1 LIKFPGPVGPGAR
14 SDNMRKAAV
23 ATKRNSKPAGKG
35 GKTVRKTTA
44 RKGTVSRAAVRKPA
58 KVAKTAK
65 AAPKAPRA
73 ATKSRPKAKSAASPV
88 AKSRTA
94 AKKPATSAARK
105 PAPRPASVKTAAK
118 AVAAA
123 RAGSAKRRPPSYIPR
138 SRFSDDWLP
147 AGPVE
152 LPRQPNPAA
161 HTPTRKPPKPR
172 APKPKAISHEQAVA
186 NLKALL
192 ESRKRKDRGGEAAG
206 AASKGA

>member
-1 LIKFPGPVGPGAR
+1 
-14 SDNMRKAAV
+14 M

-35 GKTVRKTTA
+35 GKTIRKTAA
-44 RKGTVSRAAVRKPA
+44 RKGTPGKAAAHKLRKGAKAASKERAMPAKSRSAAKSKATPVAKPKAVAKKAASPDRKPA
-58 KVAKTAK
+58 A
-65 AAPKAPRA
+65 
-73 ATKSRPKAKSAASPV
+73 
-88 AKSRTA
+88 
-94 AKKPATSAARK
+94 
-105 PAPRPASVKTAAK
+105 RPASVKTAAK

-123 RAGSAKRRPPSYIPR
+123 RAGNAKRRPPSYIPR

-192 ESRKRKDRGGEAAG
+192 ESRKRKDRGGDAG
-206 AASKGA
+206 GSAGKGA

>member
-1 LIKFPGPVGPGAR
+1 LIKLASPARWVGVR

-23 ATKRNSKPAGKG
+23 ATKRNSKPARKG
-35 GKTVRKTTA
+35 GKTVRKTAAKKGVA
-44 RKGTVSRAAVRKPA
+44 RKTAASAPRKS
-58 KVAKTAK
+58 AK
-65 AAPKAPRA
+65 AAPKRPRSVPA
-73 ATKSRPKAKSAASPV
+73 KGRSREKSAASPV

-94 AKKPATSAARK
+94 AKKPAA
-105 PAPRPASVKTAAK
+105 PAKQPVARPASVKTAAK

-123 RAGSAKRRPPSYIPR
+123 RASAAKRRPPSYIPR
-138 SRFSDDWLP
+138 SRFSDDWMP
-147 AGPVE
+147 GGPVE

-192 ESRKRKDRGGEAAG
+192 ESRKRKDRGGDAG
-206 AASKGA
+206 GSASKGA

>member
-1 LIKFPGPVGPGAR
+1 
-14 SDNMRKAAV
+14 MRKAAV
-23 ATKRNSKPAGKG
+23 VTKRNSKPARKG
-35 GKTVRKTTA
+35 GKTVRKTAA
-44 RKGTVSRAAVRKPA
+44 RKSTSTKAAARPRKA
-58 KVAKTAK
+58 AKTASKDARAVAAKSRSAAKSGPSSAAKSK
-65 AAPKAPRA
+65 AAPK
-73 ATKSRPKAKSAASPV
+73 KALTPEKKSAA
-88 AKSRTA
+88 
-94 AKKPATSAARK
+94 
-105 PAPRPASVKTAAK
+105 RPASVKTAAK

-123 RAGSAKRRPPSYIPR
+123 RAGAAKRRPPSYIPR

-192 ESRKRKDRGGEAAG
+192 ESRKRKDRGGEAA
-206 AASKGA
+206 ASKGA

>member
-1 LIKFPGPVGPGAR
+1 
-14 SDNMRKAAV
+14 MRKAAV
-23 ATKRNSKPAGKG
+23 ATKRNNKPAGKG
-35 GKTVRKTTA
+35 GKTVRKAAA
-44 RKGTVSRAAVRKPA
+44 RKGAVSKAAARKPVKA
-58 KVAKTAK
+58 AR
-65 AAPKAPRA
+65 AAPKAARA
-73 ATKSRPKAKSAASPV
+73 VAKNRPTAKSTPV
-88 AKSRTA
+88 AKSKA
-94 AKKPATSAARK
+94 PVKKPATAAARK
-105 PAPRPASVKTAAK
+105 PAARPASVKTAAK